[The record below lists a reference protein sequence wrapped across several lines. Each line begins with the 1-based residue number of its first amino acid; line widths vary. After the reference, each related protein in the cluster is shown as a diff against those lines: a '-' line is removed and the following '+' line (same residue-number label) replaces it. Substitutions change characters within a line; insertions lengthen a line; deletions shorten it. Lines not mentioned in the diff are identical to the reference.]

1 MHYSWSPI
9 INRKPLRFP
18 NGKKLALLMTMNCEY
33 WDLTKDTSEP
43 YYAGGPPMLPDSL
56 PGNVADFPNFT
67 WREYGQR
74 VGVWRMF
81 KLFEEMGA
89 PFSITINAKT
99 ALERPEIIQYAND
112 RNWEIVAHNYEQGE
126 LLTRHTFD
134 IAKERELIAA
144 TLAVYE
150 KSVGRKAKGW
160 LSSSLRGTPNTPDL
174 VAEQG
179 LQFFCDY
186 MNDDQ
191 PYLIQTPSGPIVN
204 VPYSIEINDFT
215 FFHRRAMSTWDA
227 ARMLKD
233 QFDELYK
240 EGAESGRLMNV
251 GLHPHVSGH
260 AHRMPCFRDFLV
272 HAKSHP
278 DVWWTTREELSSWYL
293 ENHAG
298 HIS

>member
-1 MHYSWSPI
+1 MNYPWSPI

-18 NGKKLALLMTMNCEY
+18 NGKKLALIMTMNCEY
-33 WDLTKDTSEP
+33 WDLTKDTTEP

-74 VGVWRMF
+74 IGVWRMF
-81 KLFEEMGA
+81 KLFDEMGA
-89 PFSITINAKT
+89 PFSITVNAKT
-99 ALERPEIIQYAND
+99 ALERPEIIAYANE
-112 RNWEIVAHNYEQGE
+112 RKWEIVAHNYEQGE
-126 LLTRHTFD
+126 LLTRYTFD

-150 KSVGRKAKGW
+150 KTVGRKAKGW

-240 EGAESGRLMNV
+240 EGAESGRLMNI

-260 AHRMPCFRDFLV
+260 AHRMPCFREFLA
-272 HAKSHP
+272 HAKKHP
-278 DVWWTTREELSSWYL
+278 DVWWTTREELSTWYL
-293 ENHAG
+293 ENHTG
-298 HIS
+298 HIG

>member
-18 NGKKLALLMTMNCEY
+18 DGKKLALIMTMNCEY
-33 WDLTKDTSEP
+33 WDLTKDTTEP

-81 KLFEEMGA
+81 KLFEEMNA

-99 ALERPEIIQYAND
+99 ALERPEIIAYANE
-112 RNWEIVAHNYEQGE
+112 RKWEIVAHNYEQGE

-134 IAKERELIAA
+134 IGKERELIAA

-150 KSVGRKAKGW
+150 KVVGRKAKGW

-240 EGAESGRLMNV
+240 EGADSGRLMNI

-260 AHRMPCFRDFLV
+260 AHRMPCFREFLT
-272 HAKSHP
+272 HAKKHP

-293 ENHAG
+293 QNHTG
-298 HIS
+298 HID

>member
-1 MHYSWSPI
+1 
-9 INRKPLRFP
+9 
-18 NGKKLALLMTMNCEY
+18 
-33 WDLTKDTSEP
+33 LTKDTTEP

-81 KLFEEMGA
+81 KLFDEMGA
-89 PFSITINAKT
+89 RFGITINAKT
-99 ALERPEIIQYAND
+99 ALERPEIVAYANA

-126 LLTRHTFD
+126 LLTKYTFD
-134 IAKERELIAA
+134 IDKERQLIAA

-150 KSVGRKAKGW
+150 KTVGRKAKGW
-160 LSSSLRGTPNTPDL
+160 LSSSLRSTPNTPDL
-174 VAEQG
+174 LAEQG

-186 MNDDQ
+186 MNDEQ
-191 PYLIQTPSGPIVN
+191 PYLISTPSGPIVN
-204 VPYSIEINDFT
+204 VPYTIELNDFT

-233 QFDELYK
+233 QFDELYR
-240 EGAESGRLMNV
+240 ESAESSRIMSI

-260 AHRMPCFRDFLV
+260 PHRMPCFREFLA
-272 HAKSHP
+272 HAQSHP
-278 DVWWTTREELSSWYL
+278 DVWWTTREEISSWYL
-293 ENHAG
+293 QNHQD
-298 HIS
+298 HIG

>member
-1 MHYSWSPI
+1 MPYAWSPLI
-9 INRKPLRFP
+9 KRQPLRWP
-18 NGKKLALLMTMNCEY
+18 GGKKLAVVITMNCEY

-56 PGNVADFPNFT
+56 PGNVADYPNFT

-81 KLFEEMGA
+81 RLFEEMGA
-89 PFSITINAKT
+89 PFSVTINAKT
-99 ALERPEIIQYAND
+99 ALERPEIVEYANA
-112 RNWEIVAHNYEQGE
+112 RGWEIVAHNYEQGE
-126 LLTRHTFD
+126 LLTRYTFD
-134 IAKERELIAA
+134 IDKERALIDA

-150 KSVGRKAKGW
+150 KVVGRKAKGW
-160 LSSSLRGTPNTPDL
+160 LSSSLRSTPNTPDIL
-174 VAEQG
+174 AERG

-186 MNDDQ
+186 MNDEQ

-204 VPYSIEINDFT
+204 VPYTIEINDFT

-233 QFDELYK
+233 QFDELYR
-240 EGAESGRLMNV
+240 EGAESGRIMSV

-260 AHRMPCFRDFLV
+260 PHRMPCFREFLA
-272 HAKSHP
+272 HAKKHP
-278 DVWWTTREELSSWYL
+278 DVWWTTREEISSWYL
-293 ENHAG
+293 QNHG
-298 HIS
+298 SHIA

>member
-9 INRKPLRFP
+9 INRNPLRFP
-18 NGKKLALLMTMNCEY
+18 NGKKLALIMTMNCEY

-81 KLFEEMGA
+81 KLFDEMGA
-89 PFSITINAKT
+89 PFSITVNAKT

-112 RNWEIVAHNYEQGE
+112 RKWEIVAHNYEQGE

-134 IAKERELIAA
+134 IDKERELIAA

-150 KSVGRKAKGW
+150 KTVGRKAKGW

-240 EGAESGRLMNV
+240 EGAESGRLMNI

-260 AHRMPCFRDFLV
+260 AHRMPCFRDFLA

-293 ENHAG
+293 ENHAS

>member
-18 NGKKLALLMTMNCEY
+18 NGKKLALILTMNCEY
-33 WDLTKDTSEP
+33 WDLTKESAEP

-56 PGNVADFPNFT
+56 PGNVADYPNFT

-74 VGVWRMF
+74 VGVWRLF
-81 KLFEEMGA
+81 KLFEDMGA
-89 PFSITINAKT
+89 PFSVTINAKT
-99 ALERPEIIQYAND
+99 ALERPEIIAYVNA
-112 RNWEIVAHNYEQGE
+112 RGWEIVAHNYEQGE
-126 LLTRHTFD
+126 LLTRYSFD
-134 IAKERELIAA
+134 IDKERALIKA

-150 KSVGRKAKGW
+150 KTVGRKAKGW
-160 LSSSLRGTPNTPDL
+160 LSSSLRSTSNTPNIL
-174 VAEQG
+174 AEQG

-186 MNDDQ
+186 MNDEQ

-204 VPYSIEINDFT
+204 VPYTIEINDFT

-233 QFDELYK
+233 QFDELYR
-240 EGAESGRLMNV
+240 EGGESGRIMSV

-260 AHRMPCFRDFLV
+260 PHRMPCFREFLT
-272 HAKSHP
+272 HAKQHP
-278 DVWWTTREELSSWYL
+278 DVWWTTREEISDWYL
-293 ENHAG
+293 KNHGA
-298 HIS
+298 HIG